1 VPHHN
6 YSWVLLVV
14 FLNNSV
20 LMFTALSG
28 AGPLQTP
35 RSPLEAPVAP
45 RPAPS
50 RVSWLTFAWLAIA
63 ASLMTLAL
71 RPIDFVHHDTT
82 EALMW
87 SQSPWSMG
95 FWKHPPLLPWLL
107 KLWFMVLPIHP
118 ISIAVFTGLNMAVG
132 AFTVWRI
139 ARIALDPR
147 SAFLALALLGLLPY
161 TYMGIKLN
169 HNSILISLW
178 PLTILAFLLALE
190 RPTWLR
196 GVLFGAACAASMLAK
211 YYSGLLL
218 VGCLLASV
226 ISPARR
232 RFYSG
237 AAPYTAVATFTVLMA
252 PHALWMLDHKAQ
264 PLGYAFHFD
273 RDGRA
278 FALNFAVMTALLSLP
293 PLVVGLWMG
302 WIHKRQARLDAV
314 VPRRRLEPELL
325 TLIAVPYLLT
335 IAMTLMFN
343 LRGAT
348 AWAMPVFLYLPILIA
363 ARLPPPSHAVV
374 NNIRRLFFIVLLAI
388 CLIAPLAARHAV
400 SAGRE
405 GVSDPRRHIA
415 EAVTRVWRRNIGTPL
430 PIIAGDGRLISATTL
445 FSSDHPQGWTGFSSG
460 MAPWITAEAA
470 KTNGFTAVCL
480 FSDDNCR
487 EAVRQAAAGR
497 GFTCHLSH
505 RVDYLGAVGP
515 WVESHITI
523 VPPSDH
529 TAPVG
534 TAPCFGEN
542 LAAPLPKPAP

>member
-1 VPHHN
+1 
-6 YSWVLLVV
+6 
-14 FLNNSV
+14 
-20 LMFTALSG
+20 MFAALSG
-28 AGPLQTP
+28 TGSSLMPRNPPDTPVAGPRPTP
-35 RSPLEAPVAP
+35 TLIT
-45 RPAPS
+45 
-50 RVSWLTFAWLAIA
+50 WLTFAWLVVA
-63 ASLMTLAL
+63 ASLLTLAL
-71 RPIDFVHHDTT
+71 RPLDFVHHDTT
-82 EALMW
+82 EAVMW

-107 KLWFMVLPIHP
+107 KLWLTVLPVHP
-118 ISIAVFTGLNMAVG
+118 VSIAVLTGLNIAIG

-147 SAFLALALLGLLPY
+147 SAFLALAFLGLLPY

-196 GVLFGAACAASMLAK
+196 GILFGAACAASMLAK

-218 VGCLLASV
+218 VACLIASV
-226 ISPARR
+226 ITPARR

-237 AAPYTAVATFTVLMA
+237 AAPYTAIAAFAVLIT
-252 PHALWMLDHKAQ
+252 PHLMWMLDHKAQ

-293 PLVVGLWMG
+293 PIIVGLWMG
-302 WIHKRQARLDAV
+302 WLHKRQARLDAV

-335 IAMTLMFN
+335 ILLTLVYN

-348 AWAMPVFLYLPILIA
+348 AWAMPVFLCLPILIA

-374 NNIRRLFFIVLLAI
+374 STIRRLFFIILLAV
-388 CLIAPLAARHAV
+388 CVIAPLAARHAV

-415 EAVTRVWRRNIGTPL
+415 ESVTRIWRRNIGTPL
-430 PIIAGDGRLISATTL
+430 SIIAGEGRLISATTL
-445 FSSDHPQGWTGFSSG
+445 FSSDHPQGWTGFSG
-460 MAPWITAEAA
+460 AMAPWITPEAA
-470 KTNGFTAVCL
+470 ASQGFAAVCPL
-480 FSDDNCR
+480 SDDNCR
-487 EAVRQAAAGR
+487 EAVRQIAVGR
-497 GFTCHLSH
+497 GFTCHVRH

-515 WVESHITI
+515 WVESHITV
-523 VPPSDH
+523 VPPQNH
-529 TAPVG
+529 AAPVG
-534 TAPCFGEN
+534 DAPCFGEN
-542 LAAPLPKPAP
+542 LVTSPLKPAP